1 MNDSDTKRRS
11 QRVRSK
17 RSRGG
22 GGGPKKGKMW
32 RPHDRTVF
40 EEAKGFGFDKF
51 KSLCNYCTCDSNA
64 KGNILQE
71 ANWKC
76 CD

>member
-1 MNDSDTKRRS
+1 
-11 QRVRSK
+11 
-17 RSRGG
+17 
-22 GGGPKKGKMW
+22 MW

-51 KSLCNYCTCDSNA
+51 KSLCNYCTRDSSA